1 MLEDIRERLCVNTF
15 LTCFRRVNVNLLS
28 LVLLRNTL
36 PACIQGTN
44 IGECLRECLLIPRL
58 GQLSV
63 ATALRRRMLV
73 PHSGQPRSSIMP
85 GIIFGKFGESGDRRG
100 WVFLFWQRGG

>member
-1 MLEDIRERLCVNTF
+1 
-15 LTCFRRVNVNLLS
+15 LLS
-28 LVLLRNTL
+28 LVLLHTTL

-63 ATALRRRMLV
+63 AALRRSMLV
-73 PHSGQPRSSIMP
+73 PIRASLDQCIMP
-85 GIIFGKFGESGDRRG
+85 GIIIGKFGESGDG
-100 WVFLFWQRGG
+100 SVWVFLFWQRGG